1 MQTDLFCCTIEVKT
15 QKIYHSTEL
24 KRQLLFC
31 NNFIQIFWR
40 CFYGLKVFL
49 QKNGLN
55 CSSEHDNMYLRAEP
69 IMQVFRQI
77 KKLI

>member
-31 NNFIQIFWR
+31 NNFIQIFRR

-49 QKNGLN
+49 QK
-55 CSSEHDNMYLRAEP
+55 MA
-69 IMQVFRQI
+69 
-77 KKLI
+77 